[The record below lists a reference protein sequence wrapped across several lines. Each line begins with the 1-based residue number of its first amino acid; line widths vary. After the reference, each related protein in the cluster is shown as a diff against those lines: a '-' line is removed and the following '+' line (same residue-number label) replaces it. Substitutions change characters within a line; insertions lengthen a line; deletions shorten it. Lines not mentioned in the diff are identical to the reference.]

1 LLQQSTSPLT
11 ILVVD
16 DDAIIAMNS
25 VDIVESLGHTAI
37 EAHSGEAALAIL
49 SARHI
54 DVLITDQSMP
64 GMTGLELAMAARV
77 VRPQLPV
84 VLASGYSEADLKGT
98 ELVTLMGK
106 PFDERMLERKLAAA
120 IESRKSV
127 A

>member
-1 LLQQSTSPLT
+1 
-11 ILVVD
+11 VVD

-49 SARHI
+49 NARHV
-54 DVLITDQSMP
+54 DVLVTDQSMP
-64 GMTGLELAMAARV
+64 GMTGLELATAARAV
-77 VRPQLPV
+77 HPQLPV
-84 VLASGYSEADLKGT
+84 VLASGYSEADLKGMDM
-98 ELVTLMGK
+98 VTLMGK

-120 IESRKSV
+120 IEAWQSV